1 MTGTFEI
8 YTVEHALYAFRLKA
22 PDGTV
27 LAVSGHY
34 SDKQSAVQGI
44 RRTRECAAAGLI
56 ADQCLPS
63 PEADPTT

>member
-8 YTVEHALYAFRLKA
+8 YTVDHSLYAFRLTA

-34 SDKQSAVQGI
+34 PDKQSAVQGI
-44 RRTRECAAAGLI
+44 RNTRECAAAGLI
-56 ADQCLPS
+56 ADRCIPS
-63 PEADPTT
+63 PERNTRP

>member
-8 YTVEHALYAFRLKA
+8 YTVDHALYAFRLKA

-56 ADQCLPS
+56 ADQCLPL
-63 PEADPTT
+63 PEPGPRS